1 MRKKGRVKYFLLIF
15 LCFCIFNYGFFKI
28 NITKTK
34 DVRKKSKFTI
44 DLTVKPVDLRIETK
58 DYVFY
63 VNNKIIDG
71 VRQKYNDIYNG
82 IFSK

>member
-1 MRKKGRVKYFLLIF
+1 MRKKGRIKYTIVIF
-15 LCFCIFNYGFFKI
+15 LCFSILIYGFFKI

-34 DVRKKSKFTI
+34 DLRKKSKFTI
-44 DLTVKPVDLRIETK
+44 DLTLKPIDLKIETE

-63 VNNKIIDG
+63 VNNKVID
-71 VRQKYNDIYNG
+71 KIKEKYNG